1 MYKML
6 QRNLR
11 GYFSFYNEGDKH
23 YRYQVAEVLKGFMSK
38 ELYDRWKI
46 EEPAKYKEVNRLV
59 YHIKQCIP
67 QFPRFE
73 TLSLDLWAM
82 GYEANEDNELVDEHL
97 LERLKIIH
105 MCLGGAYIEF
115 AS

>member
-11 GYFSFYNEGDKH
+11 GYFSFYKEGDTH
-23 YRYQVAEVLKGFMSK
+23 YHYQVAEILKGFMSK
-38 ELYDRWKI
+38 ELYDRWRL
-46 EEPAKYKEVNRLV
+46 EEPEKYAEVNRLV
-59 YHIKQCIP
+59 YHIKQSIP

-73 TLSLDLWAM
+73 TLSLDLCAM
-82 GYEANEDNELVDEHL
+82 GYETKEDSALIDEHI